1 VECEGFFLRI
11 RFVLGGNFG
20 LLLKSYFLLTIFQG
34 CYPEKGIFEFLNQFT
49 HFNYQIKF
57 LIFLCNLCHN
67 TLDLFFPNLRI
78 LIQGSRP
85 AEYVPSTAYFL
96 KFLEDKG
103 RRFKT
108 NLTLRLILQFNL
120 KLGGYSIWSA
130 RFIASYIK
138 EDLKTTQGIAT
149 HSLEAAQEVLGRHL
163 QDGV

>member
-1 VECEGFFLRI
+1 
-11 RFVLGGNFG
+11 
-20 LLLKSYFLLTIFQG
+20 
-34 CYPEKGIFEFLNQFT
+34 
-49 HFNYQIKF
+49 
-57 LIFLCNLCHN
+57 
-67 TLDLFFPNLRI
+67 
-78 LIQGSRP
+78 
-85 AEYVPSTAYFL
+85 
-96 KFLEDKG
+96 LEDKG